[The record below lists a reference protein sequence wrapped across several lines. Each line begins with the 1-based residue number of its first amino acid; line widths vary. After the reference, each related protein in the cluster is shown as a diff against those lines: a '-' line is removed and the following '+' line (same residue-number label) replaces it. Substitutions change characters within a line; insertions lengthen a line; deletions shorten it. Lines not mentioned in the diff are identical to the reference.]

1 MMSKTEIADIYPLS
15 PMQESLLFHSLYD
28 QGDMYFEQ
36 MIFSLEGHVDEQAL
50 ENSLNKVINRYD
62 ILRTVFVYD
71 KINKPRQV
79 VLKKRNIKIRLVDL
93 TNIHETERN
102 NHVSQL
108 AIEDRRIGFD
118 LSKGPL
124 LRLTLIKTNINA
136 YELIWSNHH
145 ILIDGWCLGLLFQE
159 WFALYRGEISGEPV
173 RLSRVIPYKRYIQW
187 LEAKDASQAKTYW
200 NKYLSGYE
208 ESSFPQE
215 RTPTNQDRSNIQE
228 SMFNLG
234 LSLTDQLTAIS
245 RQYQV
250 TMSSLFQ
257 AVWGVVL
264 QYYSD
269 SDDVVF
275 GTIVSGRSTSIP
287 DVDQIMGLFIN
298 AAPVRIQSSSETTFA
313 ELVKTTHENSVL
325 AEEHS
330 YLSLADVQA
339 EAGGGSL
346 FNHLLVYENYP
357 ANDSMFNTEELGLG
371 FKIRSIEAYEH
382 TNYDLNISIGPGTE
396 IRIKMN
402 YNEDMYSIR
411 FIQRLFSHL
420 KMVCTQIAGNP
431 EIKVKDISVLT
442 YQETEHLSYWNNT
455 KADYPMDQTLVD
467 LFAQQAAAEPHRT
480 AVVMGNMQWTY
491 RELNEISE
499 KWSHLLRNKGVKPG
513 DIVGLCSQ
521 RSCEMITAILAIL
534 KTGAAYLPL
543 DPTFPSERLSYMMED
558 ADVQQLVLL
567 TDMDLP
573 EFKGEIVT
581 LTDLQLSENMS
592 YAVESTVNLDPDYDA
607 YVIYTSGSTGKPKG
621 VTATHRNVIKTM
633 INNGYIEIDKT
644 DRLLQISNYAF
655 DGATFDIYGALLN
668 GAALVLISREEA
680 SNIESLGNA
689 FSKYD
694 ISVAFMT
701 TALFNTLVD
710 WNPDVLTEVCHI
722 LFGGEKASARHINT
736 ALTVMGPGR
745 LLHMYGPTET
755 TVFATCHTITESGS
769 TPIGKPIHNTTA
781 FILNRDLK
789 PMPVG
794 VPGELY
800 IGGDGLSKGYRN
812 RPALTSERFIEHP
825 FYAGKKLYK
834 TGDIV
839 RRNEDGS
846 IEYLDRADYQVKIRG
861 HRIELGEIESKLKDL
876 SEVKD
881 AIVKAF
887 HDQQGHLY
895 LCAYIVPVQ
904 DNYFL
909 DIAKCREEL
918 KKSLPDY
925 MLPAVFHRME
935 SPFALNSN
943 GKVDRSRLPEPNIT
957 SSTSVPLSGP
967 TEDALADIWKEV
979 LGIQQISA
987 LDHFFELGG
996 HSLKAMML
1004 TAKIHKVLGVK
1015 LSLHNVFQSPVLTD
1029 MARCIQMSQESQY
1042 MPILRAPVQE
1052 TYPVSSAQKRVYIA
1066 QQLEKGQT
1074 NYNMPMILEIEGEFN
1089 RNRMESALR
1098 KLIERHESLRTS
1110 FVWIGETL
1118 RQKIIASKDVNWSM
1132 DYLEINDEDFAIYQS
1147 SGTAKKEWINQAL
1160 DSFIRPFDLG
1170 NGPLIR
1176 AMVITLDKTHHLL
1189 FMDTHHI
1196 ISDGVSTG
1204 IIYQDLARLYQSK
1217 SLPVLELHY
1226 KDFAVYEEEYRS
1238 SSSYEKNQKYWRDQF
1253 AAALPEGEISTDY
1266 ARPSV
1271 RSAAGKTLSFHIEVD
1286 LLDQLKKVAA
1296 ANEATLY
1303 MVLLA
1308 GYKILISR
1316 YSGTEDVVVGSPIAG
1331 RSHEDTHQMI
1341 GMFVNTLAL
1350 RSQPKGRLRVHEWIR
1365 EVKQQFM
1372 EAQAHGDYPLEDLL
1386 NDLNF
1391 SRDMSR
1397 HPLFDTLFVL
1407 QNMDIP
1413 PIELEHVAFRSAEW
1427 DWSQAKFD
1435 MTWGCR
1441 ESSHGLDFIVEYAAF
1456 LYKEETIQ
1464 RMIGHFMTIL
1474 EQMVHAP
1481 DMLLMDIN
1489 MLTEEEHTWLNL
1501 HNRRQAD
1508 YPHEASI
1515 PCLFLQQAVESAELP
1530 ALIHGSKV
1538 MTYNQLNEAA
1548 EHFTRVLISMGVNPG
1563 DRVGLLADRSM
1574 EMIIAIVGILKAG
1587 AAYVPLDPAL
1597 PEHRIEYI
1605 LKDSGARFV
1614 VSTSGN
1620 AYDQEGITHIA
1631 YSDLLSQGKVA
1642 SELTRTTDRRSIA
1655 PEDIAYVMY
1664 TSGSTGQPK
1673 GVLTT
1678 HRNVVKISINN
1689 GFAELGKEDRMLQL
1703 SNYAFDGSTYEIF
1716 GALLNGA
1723 SLHIITKD
1731 ELLNAA
1737 TLASIMEEQRITSA
1751 FMTTSLFNMM
1761 VDYDVTCFKH
1771 VNKLFFGGET
1781 ASIQHVDKALDYLGE
1796 GRIFNAY
1803 GPTETTVFATT
1814 YPITNDLK
1822 QKSNVPIGRPIH
1834 NTSLYVRNAWGH
1846 EQPVGMPGELFIGGD
1861 GVAAGYLNNTSM
1873 TTERFIPNP
1882 QEQGK
1887 LMYRTGDL
1895 VRWSCEGEL
1904 EYLGRM
1910 DGQVK
1915 VRGNRVET
1923 GEIESMLISNPA
1935 INQAV
1940 VVPVAD
1946 TQGTVSLSAYVVCHE
1961 SSIDKEAE
1969 RILYSEWREW
1979 LKRRLPDYMIPST
1992 FMIIE
1997 AIPLTTNGKVDRSK
2011 LPEPVL
2017 LSHMTNK
2024 EQPENNIEVQL
2035 QKFWS
2040 EVLGVEGPGMLEHF
2054 FDLGGHSLKA
2064 MQLSVK
2070 VQHEF
2075 GINLNLQDIFLY
2087 PTIREQ
2093 ASLIHR
2099 QETPSVKL
2107 TLPKAQAMEFYPVS
2121 SAQKR
2126 IYLASQ
2132 YEHAGTSYNM
2142 PMLLRLEGKL
2152 DLRALNC
2159 AFQQLIMRHESLRT
2173 IFHLMGDEIKQQILP
2188 PGSVQWE
2195 IKKEE
2200 TGSPLDDEAVQQ
2212 WVSSQIKPFDLSS
2225 PYLIRAV
2232 VREQT
2237 LDHHLLFMDIHHIIS
2252 DGVSTSIILNELF
2265 KLYSE
2270 VELPPLTIQYKDY
2283 AVWEEQYH
2291 RSEKYLAAKTYW
2303 THMYKDE
2310 VPELNLPT
2318 SERRNLS
2325 QGLGGAKHSFYLDT
2339 ELVSKMKNKIKEKD
2353 ITLFM
2358 LLMAGYY
2365 VLLSKYAE
2373 QEKIVVGIPVAGR
2386 DVPEVEPVVGMFVQ
2400 TLAIQSEPKADLSID
2415 LYLDELKK
2423 TMLEA
2428 YKHADYPLE
2437 ELIEELDVTR
2447 DSGRSPL
2454 FDTLFVLQNMNTAEL
2469 LIEDVHIHQLEVPS
2483 SQSKFDM
2490 IWAGAEQDDVIL
2502 MTVEYNQDIYSAS
2515 FIRGL
2520 SSHYRHILEQLVDS
2534 VPVRIKDIEL
2544 LTDEEKQEISTFE
2557 GTTADYPRNSTIMEL
2572 FRAQAE
2578 RSPDHPAIVFED
2590 RMVTYRELA
2599 TRAAHLS
2606 AVLQEQGIRPGDR
2619 IGLLA
2624 DRSIKMMVSIMG
2636 ILGLGAAYVPL
2647 DPSFPSERLTYMLE
2661 DSEAKLLIAEAGMRV
2676 DGYDGAV
2683 LWLSEID
2690 WSSQGIEWSQAGDEY
2705 GQVSLSPESAA
2716 YVMYTS
2722 GSTGKPKGVVTTHR
2736 NVVKT
2741 SVNNGFMDVQ
2751 PEDRMLQLSNYAFD
2765 GSTYEIFGT
2774 LLNGATLY
2782 LIEKKHVLDAA
2793 ELSQVMKRYGI
2804 TSAFMTAALFNTLV
2818 DYDVTS
2824 LKHVRK
2830 LFFGG
2835 EAGSKKH
2842 VIKALDYVGPNRI
2855 ANGYGPTETTVFAAT
2870 YTVDEDVRAHSSVP
2884 IGKPIHNTKV
2894 YVLNRWGQRQP
2905 VGLPGELYIGGD
2917 GLAREYLKQPELTKE
2932 RFISNPFEQGERL
2945 YRTGDLVRWLPD
2957 GNLEFMDRLDRQVK
2971 IRGNRIELTE
2981 VENKLLELPEIKEA
2995 VVTAGRDEQ
3004 GHSFLAAFLVPEEG
3018 VEHDKMHRY
3027 IRDYLR
3033 EELPEYMIP
3042 TSIALLDKLPL
3053 TANGKV
3059 DRAALPKPYAY
3070 QTNSRITASNETE
3083 RILVQIWTEILKVEN
3098 IGIRDHFFEL
3108 GGHSLKAM
3116 MLSGRVQQELQV
3128 KLSLQEI
3135 FTHDT
3140 IEEQALIV
3148 HDKKSD
3154 MNGRLAII
3162 AAPVQ
3167 ETYPVS
3173 SSQWRLYYTQ
3183 QLLKEGTSYNM
3194 PLAFEIK
3201 GYLDYGKLQEA
3212 LSIVTK
3218 RHEALQTSYV
3228 MIGGE
3233 LRQSIDPN
3241 READFSIERKSW
3253 TKGVEDHSLT
3263 QSSIEKYVK
3272 SFIRPFDLSSGPLFR
3287 AGLLSISET
3296 RHVLVLDMHHSISDG
3311 ISTSI
3316 IITELFQQY
3325 DGKEVQP
3332 KPVLQY
3338 KDYAWWEQQ
3347 YKGSEQY
3354 QAEEQYWL
3362 KEFSGEL
3369 PQSSLPYDFNNAS
3382 TKVPVGAI
3390 SRLNIDTSL
3399 SQQLEDIAS
3408 AHRTTLFTVLFGA
3421 YSILLSKYKQEE
3433 DVIIGVPEAGRQL
3446 SVTQGMVGMFV
3457 NTLPLRLK
3465 PIGNLTAVNY
3475 LGHVRDQLLTAFD
3488 HGSYPLEELL
3498 DQLKVSRIHPSQP
3511 LFDTLFVL
3519 QNMETYSLQS
3529 TSLHISQLETVS
3541 TQPKFDMTWGA
3552 VQTQDGLA
3560 VTIEYNAN
3568 LFSAKTIE
3576 RMLGHYEHVLE
3587 QLVAGNELLIQDIE
3601 LLTVQEK
3608 LEINTFEGTTV
3619 DYPRESTIME
3629 LFQAQAERSPDH
3641 PAIVFE
3647 ERMVTYRELAT
3658 RAAHLSAVLQEQGIR
3673 PGDRI
3678 GLLAD
3683 RSIEMM
3689 VSIMGILGSGAAYVP
3704 LDPSF
3709 PSDRLTYML
3718 KDSEAKLLIAEAGM
3732 RVDGYDGA
3740 VLWLSEIDGSSE
3752 GLEWSEAGGEYGQV
3766 SLSPESAAYVM
3777 YTSGSTGR
3785 PKGVVTTHR
3794 NVVKTSVNNGFMDVQ
3809 PEDRML
3815 QLSNYAFDG
3824 STYEIFSAL
3833 LNGATLYLIEK
3844 KHVLDAAEL
3853 SQVMKRYGITSAFMT
3868 AALFNTLVDYD
3879 VTSLKHVRKLFFGGE
3894 AGSKKH
3900 VIKAL
3905 DYVGPNRIA
3914 NGYGPTETTVFAAT
3928 YTVDEH
3934 VRAHSSVPI
3943 GKPIH
3948 NTKVYVLNRWGQRQP
3963 VGLPGELYIGG
3974 DGLAREYLKQPELTK
3989 ERFISNPFEQGER
4002 LYRTGDLVRWLPDG
4016 NLEFMDRLDRQVKIR
4031 GNRIELTEV
4040 ENKLLELPEIKEAVV
4055 TAGRDEQGHS
4065 FLAAFL
4071 VPDEGVEH
4079 DKMHRYIRDCLR
4091 EELPEY
4097 MIPTSIALLDKLP
4110 LTANGKVDRHALP
4123 SPVNSM
4129 NGERPTNALE
4139 ANLHKIWCDV
4149 LGIDEIGIEDHFFEA
4164 GGHSLKAMMLVAR
4177 IQKEINLPI
4186 ELQTIFDYPSIK
4198 LLAEYLATR
4207 SVQSSEN
4214 YESIKRAPIQE
4225 VYRAT
4230 PYQSYGYLS
4239 SLGNTDWNMPTAY
4252 LIQGELNL
4260 NRLELSFQ
4268 KLILRHE
4275 ALRTSFELQGD
4286 HVVQRIRSRVRFQLE
4301 IEPLGSYSELS
4312 QVIKRF
4318 IQPFALDSA
4327 SLLRAKILKLDRD
4340 EHILLLDM
4348 HHAISD
4354 GTSLGIILDELFK
4367 LYDGSELKSLELQYK
4382 DYSEWQ
4388 HTKLE
4393 QGYFTA
4399 ASDFWKSYLAGYRP
4413 VQLSPLQLEGTR
4425 ASDHNGS
4432 HIRIEI
4438 SKALIEQMKNSMN
4451 IEVTDYTIFYSTYL
4465 ILLSQLTNEKDL
4477 IVGTYAF
4484 GRERAEVQEIVGLF
4498 INSIP
4503 LRYRVNTEDPM
4514 TDMFQ
4519 KVQEMMNLALQHQH
4533 YPYEKMLEDL
4543 DIPLSPGENPLFNT
4557 MFNLNNFMLSA
4568 LESKERD
4575 YCISSYPCEYD
4586 YCEYDIY
4593 VTAQE
4598 LEEMYMIQ
4606 FDYRTAIFEK
4616 QFMNKFTKHYM
4627 DLLKQIAYDPD
4638 TIINQL
4644 EHTNISTKA
4653 VIH

>member
-1 MMSKTEIADIYPLS
+1 
-15 PMQESLLFHSLYD
+15 
-28 QGDMYFEQ
+28 
-36 MIFSLEGHVDEQAL
+36 
-50 ENSLNKVINRYD
+50 
-62 ILRTVFVYD
+62 
-71 KINKPRQV
+71 
-79 VLKKRNIKIRLVDL
+79 
-93 TNIHETERN
+93 
-102 NHVSQL
+102 
-108 AIEDRRIGFD
+108 
-118 LSKGPL
+118 
-124 LRLTLIKTNINA
+124 
-136 YELIWSNHH
+136 
-145 ILIDGWCLGLLFQE
+145 
-159 WFALYRGEISGEPV
+159 
-173 RLSRVIPYKRYIQW
+173 
-187 LEAKDASQAKTYW
+187 
-200 NKYLSGYE
+200 
-208 ESSFPQE
+208 
-215 RTPTNQDRSNIQE
+215 
-228 SMFNLG
+228 
-234 LSLTDQLTAIS
+234 
-245 RQYQV
+245 
-250 TMSSLFQ
+250 
-257 AVWGVVL
+257 
-264 QYYSD
+264 
-269 SDDVVF
+269 
-275 GTIVSGRSTSIP
+275 
-287 DVDQIMGLFIN
+287 
-298 AAPVRIQSSSETTFA
+298 
-313 ELVKTTHENSVL
+313 
-325 AEEHS
+325 
-330 YLSLADVQA
+330 
-339 EAGGGSL
+339 
-346 FNHLLVYENYP
+346 
-357 ANDSMFNTEELGLG
+357 
-371 FKIRSIEAYEH
+371 
-382 TNYDLNISIGPGTE
+382 
-396 IRIKMN
+396 
-402 YNEDMYSIR
+402 
-411 FIQRLFSHL
+411 
-420 KMVCTQIAGNP
+420 
-431 EIKVKDISVLT
+431 
-442 YQETEHLSYWNNT
+442 
-455 KADYPMDQTLVD
+455 
-467 LFAQQAAAEPHRT
+467 
-480 AVVMGNMQWTY
+480 
-491 RELNEISE
+491 
-499 KWSHLLRNKGVKPG
+499 
-513 DIVGLCSQ
+513 
-521 RSCEMITAILAIL
+521 
-534 KTGAAYLPL
+534 
-543 DPTFPSERLSYMMED
+543 
-558 ADVQQLVLL
+558 
-567 TDMDLP
+567 
-573 EFKGEIVT
+573 
-581 LTDLQLSENMS
+581 
-592 YAVESTVNLDPDYDA
+592 
-607 YVIYTSGSTGKPKG
+607 
-621 VTATHRNVIKTM
+621 
-633 INNGYIEIDKT
+633 
-644 DRLLQISNYAF
+644 
-655 DGATFDIYGALLN
+655 
-668 GAALVLISREEA
+668 
-680 SNIESLGNA
+680 
-689 FSKYD
+689 
-694 ISVAFMT
+694 
-701 TALFNTLVD
+701 
-710 WNPDVLTEVCHI
+710 
-722 LFGGEKASARHINT
+722 
-736 ALTVMGPGR
+736 
-745 LLHMYGPTET
+745 
-755 TVFATCHTITESGS
+755 
-769 TPIGKPIHNTTA
+769 
-781 FILNRDLK
+781 
-789 PMPVG
+789 
-794 VPGELY
+794 
-800 IGGDGLSKGYRN
+800 
-812 RPALTSERFIEHP
+812 
-825 FYAGKKLYK
+825 
-834 TGDIV
+834 
-839 RRNEDGS
+839 
-846 IEYLDRADYQVKIRG
+846 
-861 HRIELGEIESKLKDL
+861 
-876 SEVKD
+876 
-881 AIVKAF
+881 
-887 HDQQGHLY
+887 
-895 LCAYIVPVQ
+895 
-904 DNYFL
+904 
-909 DIAKCREEL
+909 
-918 KKSLPDY
+918 
-925 MLPAVFHRME
+925 
-935 SPFALNSN
+935 
-943 GKVDRSRLPEPNIT
+943 
-957 SSTSVPLSGP
+957 
-967 TEDALADIWKEV
+967 
-979 LGIQQISA
+979 
-987 LDHFFELGG
+987 
-996 HSLKAMML
+996 
-1004 TAKIHKVLGVK
+1004 
-1015 LSLHNVFQSPVLTD
+1015 
-1029 MARCIQMSQESQY
+1029 
-1042 MPILRAPVQE
+1042 
-1052 TYPVSSAQKRVYIA
+1052 
-1066 QQLEKGQT
+1066 
-1074 NYNMPMILEIEGEFN
+1074 
-1089 RNRMESALR
+1089 
-1098 KLIERHESLRTS
+1098 
-1110 FVWIGETL
+1110 
-1118 RQKIIASKDVNWSM
+1118 
-1132 DYLEINDEDFAIYQS
+1132 
-1147 SGTAKKEWINQAL
+1147 
-1160 DSFIRPFDLG
+1160 
-1170 NGPLIR
+1170 
-1176 AMVITLDKTHHLL
+1176 
-1189 FMDTHHI
+1189 
-1196 ISDGVSTG
+1196 
-1204 IIYQDLARLYQSK
+1204 
-1217 SLPVLELHY
+1217 
-1226 KDFAVYEEEYRS
+1226 
-1238 SSSYEKNQKYWRDQF
+1238 
-1253 AAALPEGEISTDY
+1253 
-1266 ARPSV
+1266 
-1271 RSAAGKTLSFHIEVD
+1271 
-1286 LLDQLKKVAA
+1286 
-1296 ANEATLY
+1296 
-1303 MVLLA
+1303 
-1308 GYKILISR
+1308 
-1316 YSGTEDVVVGSPIAG
+1316 
-1331 RSHEDTHQMI
+1331 
-1341 GMFVNTLAL
+1341 
-1350 RSQPKGRLRVHEWIR
+1350 
-1365 EVKQQFM
+1365 
-1372 EAQAHGDYPLEDLL
+1372 
-1386 NDLNF
+1386 
-1391 SRDMSR
+1391 
-1397 HPLFDTLFVL
+1397 
-1407 QNMDIP
+1407 
-1413 PIELEHVAFRSAEW
+1413 
-1427 DWSQAKFD
+1427 
-1435 MTWGCR
+1435 
-1441 ESSHGLDFIVEYAAF
+1441 
-1456 LYKEETIQ
+1456 
-1464 RMIGHFMTIL
+1464 
-1474 EQMVHAP
+1474 
-1481 DMLLMDIN
+1481 
-1489 MLTEEEHTWLNL
+1489 
-1501 HNRRQAD
+1501 
-1508 YPHEASI
+1508 
-1515 PCLFLQQAVESAELP
+1515 
-1530 ALIHGSKV
+1530 
-1538 MTYNQLNEAA
+1538 
-1548 EHFTRVLISMGVNPG
+1548 
-1563 DRVGLLADRSM
+1563 
-1574 EMIIAIVGILKAG
+1574 
-1587 AAYVPLDPAL
+1587 
-1597 PEHRIEYI
+1597 
-1605 LKDSGARFV
+1605 
-1614 VSTSGN
+1614 
-1620 AYDQEGITHIA
+1620 
-1631 YSDLLSQGKVA
+1631 
-1642 SELTRTTDRRSIA
+1642 
-1655 PEDIAYVMY
+1655 
-1664 TSGSTGQPK
+1664 
-1673 GVLTT
+1673 
-1678 HRNVVKISINN
+1678 
-1689 GFAELGKEDRMLQL
+1689 
-1703 SNYAFDGSTYEIF
+1703 
-1716 GALLNGA
+1716 
-1723 SLHIITKD
+1723 
-1731 ELLNAA
+1731 
-1737 TLASIMEEQRITSA
+1737 MEEQRITSA

-1961 SSIDKEAE
+1961 SGIDKEAE
-1969 RILYSEWREW
+1969 RLLYSEWREW
-1979 LKRRLPDYMIPST
+1979 LKSRLPDYMIPST

-2011 LPEPVL
+2011 LPEPVR

-2099 QETPSVKL
+2099 QEAPSVKL

-2252 DGVSTSIILNELF
+2252 DGVSTSIIFYELF

-2318 SERRNLS
+2318 SERRNLN

-2386 DVPEVEPVVGMFVQ
+2386 DVPEVEPAVGMFVQ

-2544 LTDEEKQEISTFE
+2544 LTDEEKLEISTFE

-2590 RMVTYRELA
+2590 RMITYRELA

-2606 AVLQEQGIRPGDR
+2606 AVLQEQGIRPEDR
-2619 IGLLA
+2619 IGLLT
-2624 DRSIKMMVSIMG
+2624 DRSIEMMVSIMG
-2636 ILGLGAAYVPL
+2636 ILGSGAAYVPL
-2647 DPSFPSERLTYMLE
+2647 DPSFPSDRLTYMLE

-2765 GSTYEIFGT
+2765 GSTYEIFG
-2774 LLNGATLY
+2774 
-2782 LIEKKHVLDAA
+2782 
-2793 ELSQVMKRYGI
+2793 
-2804 TSAFMTAALFNTLV
+2804 
-2818 DYDVTS
+2818 
-2824 LKHVRK
+2824 
-2830 LFFGG
+2830 
-2835 EAGSKKH
+2835 
-2842 VIKALDYVGPNRI
+2842 
-2855 ANGYGPTETTVFAAT
+2855 
-2870 YTVDEDVRAHSSVP
+2870 
-2884 IGKPIHNTKV
+2884 
-2894 YVLNRWGQRQP
+2894 
-2905 VGLPGELYIGGD
+2905 
-2917 GLAREYLKQPELTKE
+2917 
-2932 RFISNPFEQGERL
+2932 
-2945 YRTGDLVRWLPD
+2945 
-2957 GNLEFMDRLDRQVK
+2957 
-2971 IRGNRIELTE
+2971 
-2981 VENKLLELPEIKEA
+2981 
-2995 VVTAGRDEQ
+2995 
-3004 GHSFLAAFLVPEEG
+3004 
-3018 VEHDKMHRY
+3018 
-3027 IRDYLR
+3027 
-3033 EELPEYMIP
+3033 
-3042 TSIALLDKLPL
+3042 
-3053 TANGKV
+3053 
-3059 DRAALPKPYAY
+3059 
-3070 QTNSRITASNETE
+3070 
-3083 RILVQIWTEILKVEN
+3083 
-3098 IGIRDHFFEL
+3098 
-3108 GGHSLKAM
+3108 
-3116 MLSGRVQQELQV
+3116 
-3128 KLSLQEI
+3128 
-3135 FTHDT
+3135 
-3140 IEEQALIV
+3140 
-3148 HDKKSD
+3148 
-3154 MNGRLAII
+3154 
-3162 AAPVQ
+3162 
-3167 ETYPVS
+3167 
-3173 SSQWRLYYTQ
+3173 
-3183 QLLKEGTSYNM
+3183 
-3194 PLAFEIK
+3194 
-3201 GYLDYGKLQEA
+3201 
-3212 LSIVTK
+3212 
-3218 RHEALQTSYV
+3218 
-3228 MIGGE
+3228 
-3233 LRQSIDPN
+3233 
-3241 READFSIERKSW
+3241 
-3253 TKGVEDHSLT
+3253 
-3263 QSSIEKYVK
+3263 
-3272 SFIRPFDLSSGPLFR
+3272 
-3287 AGLLSISET
+3287 
-3296 RHVLVLDMHHSISDG
+3296 
-3311 ISTSI
+3311 
-3316 IITELFQQY
+3316 
-3325 DGKEVQP
+3325 
-3332 KPVLQY
+3332 
-3338 KDYAWWEQQ
+3338 
-3347 YKGSEQY
+3347 
-3354 QAEEQYWL
+3354 
-3362 KEFSGEL
+3362 
-3369 PQSSLPYDFNNAS
+3369 
-3382 TKVPVGAI
+3382 
-3390 SRLNIDTSL
+3390 
-3399 SQQLEDIAS
+3399 
-3408 AHRTTLFTVLFGA
+3408 
-3421 YSILLSKYKQEE
+3421 
-3433 DVIIGVPEAGRQL
+3433 
-3446 SVTQGMVGMFV
+3446 
-3457 NTLPLRLK
+3457 
-3465 PIGNLTAVNY
+3465 
-3475 LGHVRDQLLTAFD
+3475 
-3488 HGSYPLEELL
+3488 
-3498 DQLKVSRIHPSQP
+3498 
-3511 LFDTLFVL
+3511 
-3519 QNMETYSLQS
+3519 
-3529 TSLHISQLETVS
+3529 
-3541 TQPKFDMTWGA
+3541 
-3552 VQTQDGLA
+3552 
-3560 VTIEYNAN
+3560 
-3568 LFSAKTIE
+3568 
-3576 RMLGHYEHVLE
+3576 
-3587 QLVAGNELLIQDIE
+3587 
-3601 LLTVQEK
+3601 
-3608 LEINTFEGTTV
+3608 
-3619 DYPRESTIME
+3619 
-3629 LFQAQAERSPDH
+3629 
-3641 PAIVFE
+3641 
-3647 ERMVTYRELAT
+3647 
-3658 RAAHLSAVLQEQGIR
+3658 
-3673 PGDRI
+3673 
-3678 GLLAD
+3678 
-3683 RSIEMM
+3683 
-3689 VSIMGILGSGAAYVP
+3689 
-3704 LDPSF
+3704 
-3709 PSDRLTYML
+3709 
-3718 KDSEAKLLIAEAGM
+3718 
-3732 RVDGYDGA
+3732 
-3740 VLWLSEIDGSSE
+3740 
-3752 GLEWSEAGGEYGQV
+3752 
-3766 SLSPESAAYVM
+3766 
-3777 YTSGSTGR
+3777 
-3785 PKGVVTTHR
+3785 
-3794 NVVKTSVNNGFMDVQ
+3794 
-3809 PEDRML
+3809 
-3815 QLSNYAFDG
+3815 
-3824 STYEIFSAL
+3824 AL

-4040 ENKLLELPEIKEAVV
+4040 ENKLLELPEINEAAV

-4079 DKMHRYIRDCLR
+4079 DKMHRYIRDYLR

-4214 YESIKRAPIQE
+4214 YEPIKRAHIQE

-4260 NRLELSFQ
+4260 NRLELSLQ

-4301 IEPLGSYSELS
+4301 IETLGSYSELS

-4318 IQPFALDSA
+4318 IQPFALDTD

-4432 HIRIEI
+4432 HVRIEI